1 MTVWYIARGA
11 GLSALVL
18 LSISTCIGAL
28 VTGRGG
34 RPGNRVVVQYLH
46 RVTASLGLGVLLLH
60 IATIFADS
68 YANVGW
74 TGAIVPFTAGYR
86 PTWVAFGTLSVYT
99 FVLVA
104 AIGLARGRMAA
115 SKRGAAA
122 WRWLHS
128 LAYVGWG
135 MAMVHGLK
143 SGTDTSVHW
152 VRLLYL
158 ACGIAVIASVAV
170 RVLREPDLEEAPE
183 AAVPGS
189 APSVTAG
196 AR

>member
-1 MTVWYIARGA
+1 MTVWYVARGA

-18 LSISTCIGAL
+18 LSISWIAL
-28 VTGRGG
+28 
-34 RPGNRVVVQYLH
+34 
-46 RVTASLGLGVLLLH
+46 
-60 IATIFADS
+60 
-68 YANVGW
+68 
-74 TGAIVPFTAGYR
+74 
-86 PTWVAFGTLSVYT
+86 GTLAVYT

-104 AIGLARGRMAA
+104 AIGFARGRMAT

-135 MAMVHGLK
+135 MAMLHGLN

-158 ACGIAVIASVAV
+158 ACGIAVIGSVAV
-170 RVLREPDLEEAPE
+170 RVLREPGLDEAP
-183 AAVPGS
+183 ATVPSRRS
-189 APSVTAG
+189 ASSVKAG